1 VTQGS
6 GDLVESGAVYTAIE
20 PVKGVFT
27 SAVSAAIGA
36 TSVTITDAAILT
48 TSVIDP
54 YCETASGNTVGITN
68 ITVTTGQ
75 AVLTFGALT
84 EAASFK
90 IWVR

>member
-6 GDLVESGAVYTAIE
+6 GDLIESGGVYTAIE

-54 YCETASGNTVGITN
+54 YCETTSGNTVGITN

-90 IWVR
+90 LWVR